1 MTTLQRNASLALITL
16 ALCGCAETQTTTTT
30 TTTTV
35 KTTQTTKVVSLKI
48 GMKGSDAV
56 AQAGIPCPSST
67 LKSINEGEDVTLN
80 YQGHA
85 YVFSKGVLQAVH

>member
-1 MTTLQRNASLALITL
+1 MVTLQCNAALALVALT
-16 ALCGCAETQTTTTT
+16 LCGCAESQPQVIT

-35 KTTQTTKVVSLKI
+35 RTTQTKVVSLQI

-56 AQAGIPCPSST
+56 AQAGIPCQPST
-67 LKSINEGEDVTLN
+67 LKSIEDGNNVTLN

-85 YVFSKGVLQAVH
+85 YVFSKGLLQAVN

>member
-1 MTTLQRNASLALITL
+1 MTTLRSDAALALV
-16 ALCGCAETQTTTTT
+16 ALTFCGCSEPQPQVIT

-35 KTTQTTKVVSLKI
+35 RTTQTKVVSLKI

-56 AQAGIPCPSST
+56 AQAGIPCQPST
-67 LKSINEGEDVTLN
+67 LKSIEDGNNVTLN

-85 YVFSKGVLQAVH
+85 YVFSKGLLQAVN